1 MANYSFSDI
10 VIGTR
15 GSKLAL
21 WQANFALNSLK
32 AIYPLVNF
40 SLKIIET
47 KGDRLLDTALY
58 QIGDKGLFTKEIENE
73 LLIGNIHLA
82 VHSLKD
88 LQTDLPNGLKIS
100 AVAKRHNPCDVII
113 AKEKGLT
120 IHSLKK
126 QATLATSSIRRIALL
141 KSLRPDINIIDLR
154 GNITT
159 RIKKF
164 EQGNFDYAILA
175 CAGVERLGLTEY
187 ISSYIPTDIFIPA
200 VGQGALAIESRADDY
215 VLNEMLNK
223 INDQKTE
230 IEVSNERAFLKE
242 LGGGCK
248 TPIAAYAQIIDNS
261 LIMEGLVAKSDGS
274 KIFKEKIKSYNFD
287 LENTGKTL
295 AQLLLAK
302 GADKLLI

>member
-1 MANYSFSDI
+1 MASYSFSDI

-32 AIYPLVNF
+32 AIYPLLNI
-40 SLKIIET
+40 SLKVIET

-58 QIGDKGLFTKEIENE
+58 KIGDKGLFTKEIENE
-73 LLIGNIHLA
+73 LLNGSIHLA

-88 LQTDLPNGLKIS
+88 LQTDLPEGLKIS
-100 AVAKRHNPCDVII
+100 AVLKRHNPCDVII

-120 IHSLKK
+120 IHTIIKE
-126 QATLATSSIRRIALL
+126 ATLATSSIRRIALL
-141 KSLRPDINIIDLR
+141 KSLRPDITIIDLR

-159 RIKKF
+159 RIRKL
-164 EQGNFDYAILA
+164 EEGNFDCAILA
-175 CAGVERLGLTEY
+175 CAGVERIGLSQY

-200 VGQGALAIESRADDY
+200 VGQGALAIESRANDY
-215 VLNEMLNK
+215 ELNNMLSK
-223 INDQKTE
+223 INDKKTE
-230 IEVSNERAFLKE
+230 IEVLNERAFLKE

-248 TPIAAYAQIIDNS
+248 TPIAGYAQIVDNS

-274 KIFKEKIKSYNFD
+274 RIIKEKIKTNNFD
-287 LENTGKTL
+287 LENTGKQL
-295 AQLLLAK
+295 AKLLLEK

>member
-1 MANYSFSDI
+1 MASYSFSDI

-32 AIYPLVNF
+32 AIYPLLNI
-40 SLKIIET
+40 SLKVIET

-58 QIGDKGLFTKEIENE
+58 KIGDKGLFTKEIENE
-73 LLIGNIHLA
+73 LLNGSIHLA

-88 LQTDLPNGLKIS
+88 LQTDLPEGLKIS
-100 AVAKRHNPCDVII
+100 AVLKRHNPCDVII

-120 IHSLKK
+120 IHTIKK
-126 QATLATSSIRRIALL
+126 EATLATSSIRRIALL

-159 RIKKF
+159 RIRKL
-164 EQGNFDYAILA
+164 EEGNFDCAILA
-175 CAGVERLGLTEY
+175 CAGVERIGLSQY

-200 VGQGALAIESRADDY
+200 VGQGALAIESRANDY
-215 VLNEMLNK
+215 ELNNMLCK
-223 INDQKTE
+223 INDKKTE
-230 IEVSNERAFLKE
+230 IEVLNERAFLKE

-248 TPIAAYAQIIDNS
+248 TPIAGYAQIVDNS

-274 KIFKEKIKSYNFD
+274 RIIKEKIKTNNFD
-287 LENTGKTL
+287 LENTGKQL
-295 AQLLLAK
+295 AKLLLEK
-302 GADKLLI
+302 GADNLLI